1 MKAMSASE
9 VVHCRLLIPLLSEL
23 VLRSV
28 LSGFMESL
36 ETGKAITVERF
47 LKGLEAGR
55 GYEELLKIS
64 KIKREG
70 V

>member
-1 MKAMSASE
+1 
-9 VVHCRLLIPLLSEL
+9 
-23 VLRSV
+23 
-28 LSGFMESL
+28 MESL